1 MKRIIIL
8 LLFVLMFSAP
18 VHADLYGEQ
27 YEQSGAG
34 SLYDALPND
43 VKDFFDGLPVNS
55 ANSDWVNSLKTENV
69 FKMIWESLK
78 TNGKT
83 PLVTAASIVGML
95 LLCSALAPFFD
106 GQAMNTVMAY
116 TTSAVTAG
124 TVLLPVYG
132 AITSVVNTVK
142 VGAQFMISFVPVYC
156 TVLTAAGKPTTAAAS
171 GSLLLAANETVVL
184 LSSSIIVPTVGAYL
198 AVCICGTLTPIAKT
212 EKIAELMKKVANWT
226 IGLIM
231 TVYIG
236 ILGIQTTVNSAA
248 DSLAVKTG
256 KFMIGSFVP
265 VVGAPISEALTTV
278 KACVSLLKS
287 SVGIYGVVATALIL
301 LPAVAQLFM
310 WRLSLLLSSAAAE
323 LLSSGKTAALLKAAD
338 STVSLL
344 MGILLI
350 CSVAFIISLTILT
363 AVGI

>member
-1 MKRIIIL
+1 MKRIIII
-8 LLFVLMFSAP
+8 LLFVFLFSATA
-18 VHADLYGEQ
+18 HADLYGEQ
-27 YEQSGAG
+27 YGQSGAD
-34 SLYDALPND
+34 SLYYALPDD
-43 VKDFFDGLPVNS
+43 VKDFFDGLS
-55 ANSDWVNSLKTENV
+55 ANPADADWVNSLKTENV

-78 TNGKT
+78 TNGKA
-83 PLVTAASIVGML
+83 PFATAATVVGML
-95 LLCSALAPFFD
+95 ILCSAFAPFFND
-106 GQAMNTVMAY
+106 GTMNTVMAY

-132 AITSVVNTVK
+132 VITSTANTIK
-142 VGAQFMISFVPVYC
+142 SGARFMLSFVPIYC

-171 GSLLLAANETVVL
+171 GGLLLAASEVVVL
-184 LSSSIIVPTVGAYL
+184 LSGNVIVPIAGAYL
-198 AVCICGTLTPIAKT
+198 AVCICGTVSPVVKT
-212 EKIAELMKKVANWT
+212 GKIAEFMRKVANWA

-301 LPAVAQLFM
+301 LPAVTQLLM

-323 LLSSGKTAALLKAAD
+323 ILSSGRTAALLKSADAA
-338 STVSLL
+338 VSFL
-344 MGILLI
+344 MGIMLI